1 MLRLDGHGAGS
12 GPLAPGTAWVRHKRR
27 HGRPRG
33 RRRRRPA
40 DPVAP
45 GARRPA
51 QTHASVHAAPL
62 LPLHRSQRLTDTWPY
77 VTGTVAAGL
86 VPHALRQHRRVRD
99 VARQVADYD
108 VPLSCDAF
116 QVLISARL
124 PRTFL
129 SLRSVYMG
137 VYEVQVTDWGTYRT
151 RRVAQ
156 ALWKAVYGR
165 LDAAVQLALAR
176 RPLPSCPPTA
186 PDAVRAR
193 AAAAA
198 DRRFWSDFKL
208 FQCILAW
215 HPWVVR
221 EALEGLACRVLLPR
235 LLLPALRADAF
246 DRADLVRYERV
257 RAPTAHRAAVHY
269 NALTLA
275 PAAVPLPP
283 PPLRWWRPSR
293 PNGSRG
299 LTRRSSC
306 SRWCSNC
313 TRQRPMP
320 PLPQPTGR
328 SQPCTP
334 ALQARQ
340 RESVCVLT
348 VGRWAGS

>member
-1 MLRLDGHGAGS
+1 
-12 GPLAPGTAWVRHKRR
+12 
-27 HGRPRG
+27 
-33 RRRRRPA
+33 
-40 DPVAP
+40 
-45 GARRPA
+45 
-51 QTHASVHAAPL
+51 VHAAPL

-275 PAAVPLPP
+275 PAAVPPP
-283 PPLRWWRPSR
+283 PSQVVAAIPSEWLPGPDTPLFVQPLVQQLHQAAAHAAFAATH
-293 PNGSRG
+293 GA
-299 LTRRSSC
+299 LAAMYA
-306 SRWCSNC
+306 C
-313 TRQRPMP
+313 TASETERECV
-320 PLPQPTGR
+320 
-328 SQPCTP
+328 CTDGG
-334 ALQARQ
+334 A
-340 RESVCVLT
+340 
-348 VGRWAGS
+348 VGRELNRRVEALLERLHSRAHATAWARSHGLRA